1 MVRDMFNGT
10 PVIEQ
15 ISATELR
22 ITGVS
27 LPPNLS
33 GTIGFF
39 ESVNNPN
46 ILLPEEF
53 SAPSVE
59 FQGED
64 VSLAALVKV
73 YVGPDSAGPFT
84 NLQPSVSKTVTTSP
98 EDFLIKITNTNV
110 SLTTQDLEIYVTFMG
125 QASTSSGIV
134 INVIDS
140 AGATVT
146 VSPEC

>member
-1 MVRDMFNGT
+1 MFNGT
-10 PVIEQ
+10 PIIEQ

-27 LPPNLS
+27 LPPTLS
-33 GTIGFF
+33 GTIGFSQ
-39 ESVNNPN
+39 SVNNPN

-73 YVGPDSAGPFT
+73 SIGPDSAGPFT
-84 NLQPSVSKTVTTSP
+84 NLQPSVSKTITTSP

-110 SLTTQDLEIYVTFMG
+110 NLTTQDLEIYIVFMG
-125 QASTSSGIV
+125 QTPASSGIV
-134 INVIDS
+134 INVVDS

-146 VSPEC
+146 VTPS